1 MRHATRSTLTRPR
14 SGRTR
19 WRAACTTRG
28 GGGPRERSWTIPLI
42 ICRLSERHQIS
53 TAADATGGVAA
64 AARLPRSEA
73 GLSAPSVRSQV
84 YPSVA
89 TFRSYGVDFETDV
102 EHKDGKARHTQREP
116 SANDAP
122 PAHHQLG
129 TTHHTVLPSYP
140 LAVRAGAAHMV
151 QGPAPRDARGA
162 RRRGTSHDRTPM
174 QERCCVGSMHGEGDA
189 VTGARGPQGLPA
201 GASVGA
207 PASPAPACPAIAAEQ
222 EVRLAADWLTD
233 ALVSPRCRCTSSLW
247 RGARRRSSCACTSG
261 RTLIWG
267 MWRL

>member
-28 GGGPRERSWTIPLI
+28 GGGPRERSWTIPL
-42 ICRLSERHQIS
+42 LSERHQIS

-102 EHKDGKARHTQREP
+102 EHKDGKARHTQRERRTTCTP
-116 SANDAP
+116 L
-122 PAHHQLG
+122 LG
-129 TTHHTVLPSYP
+129 TTHHTVVPSLPPRRARCGTHGSRACP
-140 LAVRAGAAHMV
+140 SRCARSSPPRHLTRSNPHAGA
-151 QGPAPRDARGA
+151 
-162 RRRGTSHDRTPM
+162 
-174 QERCCVGSMHGEGDA
+174 
-189 VTGARGPQGLPA
+189 L
-201 GASVGA
+201 
-207 PASPAPACPAIAAEQ
+207 
-222 EVRLAADWLTD
+222 L
-233 ALVSPRCRCTSSLW
+233 CRIHAW
-247 RGARRRSSCACTSG
+247 
-261 RTLIWG
+261 
-267 MWRL
+267 